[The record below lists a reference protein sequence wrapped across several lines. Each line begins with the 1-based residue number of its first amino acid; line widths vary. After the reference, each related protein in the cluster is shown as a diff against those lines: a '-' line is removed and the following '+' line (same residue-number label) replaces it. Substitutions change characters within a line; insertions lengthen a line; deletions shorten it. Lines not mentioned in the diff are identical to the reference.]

1 MQILASDY
9 VIWIVFPLWTIVS
22 DPKCILLVLSFL
34 FPFPQNIHFTQC
46 GIVEYCARQNLATFH
61 VDLERI
67 NVYGLFLVWT
77 HNKILKWDTI
87 SKCFF
92 FLKKR
97 REFSFQT
104 SAFFHQLLIL
114 FQKWKNVCHNFE
126 TKNAFRVNFKI

>member
-92 FLKKR
+92 FFFKKKR
-97 REFSFQT
+97 IFVSDVCFFSSIVDFVPKMEKCLSWFWNKKCVSCQ
-104 SAFFHQLLIL
+104 F
-114 FQKWKNVCHNFE
+114 
-126 TKNAFRVNFKI
+126 